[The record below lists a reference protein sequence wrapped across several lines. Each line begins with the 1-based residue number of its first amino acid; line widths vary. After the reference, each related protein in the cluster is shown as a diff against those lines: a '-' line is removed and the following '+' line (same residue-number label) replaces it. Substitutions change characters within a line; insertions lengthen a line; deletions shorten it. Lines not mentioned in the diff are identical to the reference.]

1 MARGGRDKGAQP
13 GETENFEER
22 KDEPKYARSL
32 TSTLCA
38 RLASCIAFSIPT
50 NCYPP
55 FSRTSIPQQSGVADQ
70 QVFKKR
76 AVHGSWRPGPGRET
90 YHPQMTNVDSH
101 GFLSRNRSGSTVNVL
116 QSMVEAYA
124 PNSLYIHANDP
135 YSLLANLDPQKTH
148 SCHASEDPERGLK
161 YKTDPVLKP
170 TAGPCQHP
178 TQRQPLHLYAFFSC
192 PSYSVVK
199 KSSHRLEA
207 LGAIVADQ
215 QLLGAQIYQR
225 CDLMILR
232 NAKSPAA
239 LVAEGPAHWSRSLPE
254 KFTSS

>member
-1 MARGGRDKGAQP
+1 M
-13 GETENFEER
+13 
-22 KDEPKYARSL
+22 
-32 TSTLCA
+32 
-38 RLASCIAFSIPT
+38 
-50 NCYPP
+50 
-55 FSRTSIPQQSGVADQ
+55 
-70 QVFKKR
+70 
-76 AVHGSWRPGPGRET
+76 RET
-90 YHPQMTNVDSH
+90 SFLYCFQHTYQLLSPILSDQHTAARRGCRSTSLQKKSRARKLEAWTWTRDLPSPDDQRRQPRLPIEKPQRIDGECLAINGRGVRTKLM
-101 GFLSRNRSGSTVNVL
+101 
-116 QSMVEAYA
+116 
-124 PNSLYIHANDP
+124 YIHANDP
-135 YSLLANLDPQKTH
+135 YSLLANLEPQKTH

-161 YKTDPVLKP
+161 YKIDPVLKP

-215 QLLGAQIYQR
+215 QLRGAQIYQR